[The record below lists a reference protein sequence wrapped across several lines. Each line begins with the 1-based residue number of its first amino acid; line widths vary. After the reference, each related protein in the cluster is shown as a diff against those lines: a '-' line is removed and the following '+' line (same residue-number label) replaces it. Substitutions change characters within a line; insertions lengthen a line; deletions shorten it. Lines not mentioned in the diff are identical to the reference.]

1 MATSQIPFDEIEFHD
16 DITNPRDE
24 LKDIDDLM
32 ASIKSVGLQVPV
44 TVLHEENKRAKEDE
58 RRDRYF
64 LIVGF
69 RRYAAITRIREQ
81 DPNAFRTVEVKKFK
95 GSIAEAQV
103 LNITENIQ
111 RSDLT
116 PIEIC
121 RGVEILLNLGY
132 KQKEIADKI
141 GKSQTWVS
149 NAMQFKR
156 KATPQLQDA
165 VREGQV
171 SYGFARDIATLPDR
185 EQRERVQQ
193 IRESVQEKESGSGKN
208 AKAKEVETEVRKEVR
223 QSSGRIIRPSTA
235 EIRYE
240 VQRLSIDKNNDGL
253 DEFDS
258 GILIALEWALGERKT
273 LRRPDEED

>member
-1 MATSQIPFDEIEFHD
+1 MATSQIPFDEIEFHE

-44 TVLHEENKRAKEDE
+44 TVLHEENKNAKEGE
-58 RRDRYF
+58 KRDRYF

-69 RRYAAITRIREQ
+69 RRHAAITRIRGQ
-81 DPNAFRTVEVKKFK
+81 DPNAFRTVEAKKFK

-111 RSDLT
+111 RSELT

-156 KATPQLQDA
+156 KATPQLQEA
-165 VREGQV
+165 VREGNV

-185 EQRERVQQ
+185 EQKERVRQ
-193 IRESVQEKESGSGKN
+193 IRESVQEKELGSGQK

-235 EIRYE
+235 EIRHE
-240 VQRLSIDKNNDGL
+240 VQSLVMERGGEGL
-253 DEFDS
+253 DEFGS

-273 LRRPDEED
+273 LRRPDDD

>member
-1 MATSQIPFDEIEFHD
+1 MATSQIPFDSIEFSD
-16 DITNPRDE
+16 EITNPRDE

-32 ASIKSVGLQVPV
+32 SSIKAVGLQVPL
-44 TVLHEENKRAKEDE
+44 TVLHEVTSVDGEKKE
-58 RRDRYF
+58 RYC

-69 RRYAAITRIREQ
+69 RRHEAISRIRKQ

-95 GSIAEAQV
+95 GSAAEAQV

-111 RSDLT
+111 RSELT

-156 KATPQLQDA
+156 RATPQLQEA
-165 VREGQV
+165 VREGKV
-171 SYGFARDIATLPDR
+171 SYGFARDIATLPDK
-185 EQRERVQQ
+185 EQRQRVKQ
-193 IRESVQEKESGSGKN
+193 IQSSGDGKKD
-208 AKAKEVETEVRKEVR
+208 KAKEVETGVRKEVR
-223 QSSGRIIRPSTA
+223 ESSGRIIRPSTA

-240 VQRLSIDKNNDGL
+240 VQRLFTDSNGDGL
-253 DEFDS
+253 DDFD
-258 GILIALEWALGERKT
+258 GGVLAALEWALGEKKT
-273 LRRPDEED
+273 LRRPDGE

>member
-1 MATSQIPFDEIEFHD
+1 MATSQIPFDSIKFHEEIK
-16 DITNPRDE
+16 NPRDE
-24 LKDIDDLM
+24 LKDIEDLM
-32 ASIKSVGLQVPV
+32 SSIKSVGLQMPI
-44 TVLHEENKRAKEDE
+44 TVLHEVEVISKKEKKDH
-58 RRDRYF
+58 YY

-69 RRYAAITRIREQ
+69 RRFEAISRIRAK

-116 PIEIC
+116 PIEVC

-132 KQKEIADKI
+132 KQKEIAEKI

-156 KATPQLQDA
+156 RAIPQLQDA
-165 VREGQV
+165 VRKGSV
-171 SYGFARDIATLPDR
+171 SYGFARDIATLSDK
-185 EQRERVQQ
+185 EQRKRVKQ
-193 IRESVQEKESGSGKN
+193 INESSSGPFEKSS
-208 AKAKEVETEVRKEVR
+208 KANRIETKVRKEVR
-223 QSSGRIIRPSTA
+223 ESSGRIIRPSAA

-240 VQRLSIDKNNDGL
+240 VQKISQDGQ
-253 DEFDS
+253 DVSDFDC
-258 GILIALEWALGERKT
+258 GLKVALEWALGERKT
-273 LRRPDEED
+273 LRHPGSEKSK

>member
-1 MATSQIPFDEIEFHD
+1 MATSQIPFDSIEFSD
-16 DITNPRDE
+16 EITNPRDE

-32 ASIKSVGLQVPV
+32 SSIRSVGLQVPL
-44 TVLHEENKRAKEDE
+44 TVLHEVTTVDNEKKE
-58 RRDRYF
+58 RYC

-69 RRYAAITRIREQ
+69 RRHEAISRIRSQ

-95 GSIAEAQV
+95 GSAAEAQV

-111 RSDLT
+111 RSELT

-121 RGVEILLNLGY
+121 KGVEILLNLGY

-156 KATPQLQDA
+156 KATPQLQEA
-165 VREGQV
+165 VREGSV

-185 EQRERVQQ
+185 EQRKRIKQ
-193 IRESVQEKESGSGKN
+193 IQDFDSKSGENKG
-208 AKAKEVETEVRKEVR
+208 KAKEVETGVRKEVR
-223 QSSGRIIRPSTA
+223 ESSGRIIRPSTA

-240 VQRLSIDKNNDGL
+240 VQQLHVGSDGDGL
-253 DEFDS
+253 DDFDH
-258 GILIALEWALGERKT
+258 GVRAALEWALGEKKT
-273 LRRPDEED
+273 LRRPDSE

>member
-1 MATSQIPFDEIEFHD
+1 MATSQIDFESIGFHE

-32 ASIKSVGLQVPV
+32 LSIKAVGLQVPL
-44 TVLHEENKRAKEDE
+44 TVLHETHGSGGDREDQ
-58 RRDRYF
+58 YS

-69 RRYAAITRIREQ
+69 RRHEAISRIRAK
-81 DPNAFRTVEVKKFK
+81 DPDAFRTVEVKKFK
-95 GSIAEAQV
+95 GSVAEAQV

-111 RSDLT
+111 RSELT
-116 PIEIC
+116 PIEVC

-156 KATPQLQDA
+156 KATPQLQAA
-165 VREGQV
+165 VRDGNV
-171 SYGFARDIATLPDR
+171 SYGFARDIATLTDR
-185 EQRERVQQ
+185 EQRERIKQ
-193 IRESVQEKESGSGKN
+193 IVGASADTDSDDTK
-208 AKAKEVETEVRKEVR
+208 AKAREVETEVRKDVR
-223 QSSGRIIRPSTA
+223 ESSGRIIRPSTA

-240 VQRLSIDKNNDGL
+240 VQRLLVDSNGDGI
-253 DEFDS
+253 DEFDH
-258 GILIALEWALGERKT
+258 GVMVALEWALGEKKT
-273 LRRPDEED
+273 LRHPDE

>member
-1 MATSQIPFDEIEFHD
+1 MAMATSQINFESISFHE

-24 LKDIDDLM
+24 LKDIEDLM
-32 ASIKSVGLQVPV
+32 LSIKSVGLQVPL
-44 TVLHEENKRAKEDE
+44 TVLHETLGSGSDKED
-58 RRDRYF
+58 RYS

-69 RRYAAITRIREQ
+69 RRHEAITRIRAK

-95 GSIAEAQV
+95 GSVAEAQV

-111 RSDLT
+111 RSELT
-116 PIEIC
+116 PIEVC

-156 KATPQLQDA
+156 KATPQLQAA
-165 VREGQV
+165 VRDGSV
-171 SYGFARDIATLPDR
+171 SYGFARDIATLTDK
-185 EQRERVQQ
+185 EQRERVKQ
-193 IRESVQEKESGSGKN
+193 IVGAPVSTKSSEDTK
-208 AKAKEVETEVRKEVR
+208 AKAREVETEVRKEVR
-223 QSSGRIIRPSTA
+223 ESSGRIIRPSTA

-240 VQRLSIDKNNDGL
+240 VQRLSVEKNGDGI

-258 GILIALEWALGERKT
+258 GVMIALEWALGEKKT
-273 LRRPDEED
+273 LRRPDEG

>member
-1 MATSQIPFDEIEFHD
+1 MATSQIPFDEIEFHEE
-16 DITNPRDE
+16 ITNPRDE

-32 ASIKSVGLQVPV
+32 SSIKSVGLQVPV
-44 TVLHEENKRAKEDE
+44 TVLHEENRGAKNGE
-58 RRDRYF
+58 RKDRYY

-69 RRYAAITRIREQ
+69 RRHAAISRIRDQ

-111 RSDLT
+111 RSELT
-116 PIEIC
+116 PLEVC

-156 KATPQLQDA
+156 KATPQLQRA
-165 VREGQV
+165 VSKGDI
-171 SYGFARDIATLPDR
+171 SYGFARDIATLPDK
-185 EQRERVQQ
+185 EQRKRVKQ
-193 IRESVQEKESGSGKN
+193 IQESAPEIAESEDAKE
-208 AKAKEVETEVRKEVR
+208 KAKMIETEVRKEVR

-240 VQRLSIDKNNDGL
+240 VQRLSIENDKEGV
-253 DEFDS
+253 DEFEH
-258 GILIALEWALGERKT
+258 GILTALEWALGERKT
-273 LRRPDEED
+273 LRRPDGDE

>member
-111 RSDLT
+111 RSELT

>member
-1 MATSQIPFDEIEFHD
+1 MATSQIPFDSIEFSD
-16 DITNPRDE
+16 EITNPRDE
-24 LKDIDDLM
+24 LKDIEDLM
-32 ASIKSVGLQVPV
+32 SSIRSVGLQVPL
-44 TVLHEENKRAKEDE
+44 TVLHEVTNVDGEKK
-58 RRDRYF
+58 DRYC

-69 RRYAAITRIREQ
+69 RRHEAISRIRNQ

-95 GSIAEAQV
+95 GSAAEAQV

-111 RSDLT
+111 RSELT

-156 KATPQLQDA
+156 RATPQLQEA
-165 VREGQV
+165 VREGSV

-185 EQRERVQQ
+185 EQRKRIKQ
-193 IRESVQEKESGSGKN
+193 IQGSSDDKKD
-208 AKAKEVETEVRKEVR
+208 KAKEVETGVRKEVR
-223 QSSGRIIRPSTA
+223 ESSGRIIRPSTA

-240 VQRLSIDKNNDGL
+240 VQQLHMGSDGDGL
-253 DEFDS
+253 DDFDH
-258 GILIALEWALGERKT
+258 GVRAALEWALGEKKT
-273 LRRPDEED
+273 LRRPDGE